1 MPKGLQEPSPGMKDS
16 AQTEF
21 HWHMQTAAEVARA
34 VDVDLGQGLDQDSV
48 RHRLGRFGRNQI
60 AEAPPR
66 PLWRL
71 FAAQF
76 ADFMIVVL
84 IAAAVIA
91 GLVGEPGDSIA
102 ILVIVSLNAVVGAVQ
117 EYRAERAVAAL
128 RRMVAL
134 GEKTDNPLFKSYA
147 LERLEIDD
155 KKVRKEKTIDLQRQ
169 PPCGRGSHARP
180 LAGR

>member
-1 MPKGLQEPSPGMKDS
+1 MES
-16 AQTEF
+16 
-21 HWHMQTAAEVARA
+21 HWHMRTAAEVARA
-34 VDVDLGQGLDQDSV
+34 LDVELAQGLVQDSV
-48 RHRLGRFGRNQI
+48 RHRLARFGRNQI
-60 AEAPPR
+60 EEAPPR

-102 ILVIVSLNAVVGAVQ
+102 IMVIVSLNAIVGAVQ

-134 GEKTDNPLFKSYA
+134 ETRVRRQGQVETIQASGLVPGDVVLLEAGNIVPADLRLAVAFELRVDEATLTGES
-147 LERLEIDD
+147 
-155 KKVRKEKTIDLQRQ
+155 
-169 PPCGRGSHARP
+169 
-180 LAGR
+180 LAAD